1 MTPLQLLG
9 PAHRRYSAQQLGKR
23 WLRMINR
30 GAGYVTS
37 VQCALLYTT
46 SGGERRIRVHT
57 MAVPV
62 VSDLGEMYKAAD
74 GPACASLLARLAVEK
89 TLTSRLEDS
98 RQAVVSRVL
107 AVLKE
112 YKALYATQ
120 HRMPNKL
127 VLPEGLKLVPLY
139 ALAVMKVRGIRFHS

>member
-1 MTPLQLLG
+1 VRCWVTLILTLTLTP
-9 PAHRRYSAQQLGKR
+9 
-23 WLRMINR
+23 
-30 GAGYVTS
+30 T
-37 VQCALLYTT
+37 QCALLYTT

-62 VSDLGEMYKAAD
+62 VSDLAEMYKAAD

-107 AVLKE
+107 AVLKVNNP
-112 YKALYATQ
+112 APAQRDT
-120 HRMPNKL
+120 
-127 VLPEGLKLVPLY
+127 
-139 ALAVMKVRGIRFHS
+139 VRETR

>member
-1 MTPLQLLG
+1 M
-9 PAHRRYSAQQLGKR
+9 R
-23 WLRMINR
+23 NR
-30 GAGYVTS
+30 GAGVKWKIVR

-139 ALAVMKVRGIRFHS
+139 ALAVMKVRLLTVKASSLECLASVYC